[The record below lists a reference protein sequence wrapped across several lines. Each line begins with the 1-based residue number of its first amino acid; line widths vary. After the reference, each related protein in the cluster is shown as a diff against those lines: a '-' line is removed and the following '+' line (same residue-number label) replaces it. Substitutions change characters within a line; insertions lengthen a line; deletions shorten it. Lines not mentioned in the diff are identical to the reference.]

1 MKKIVDIN
9 SLVPNLA
16 PLGKVSLFAPTWIIL
31 NQKGEKILWNGKTL
45 LLDKKDRLDLIKSTD
60 KAIKD
65 IEKELNDLRRV
76 KTILIN
82 SKSFDFRKLE
92 RKNQK

>member
-31 NQKGEKILWNGKTL
+31 NQKG
-45 LLDKKDRLDLIKSTD
+45 KK
-60 KAIKD
+60 
-65 IEKELNDLRRV
+65 NP
-76 KTILIN
+76 
-82 SKSFDFRKLE
+82 LE
-92 RKNQK
+92 WKNIIARQERQIRFNQID

>member
-1 MKKIVDIN
+1 MKNAFFKDG
-9 SLVPNLA
+9 NLA
-16 PLGKVSLFAPTWIIL
+16 PLGDVSLFAPTWIIL